1 MNKAEGLPVL
11 LEDAEPVEVVSG
23 GRGFIDTGGNSV
35 FDDLDYLIPR

>member
-11 LEDAEPVEVVSG
+11 LENAEPAGAVSG
-23 GRGFIDTGGNSV
+23 GRGFVDTGGDSV